1 MKNEELLYTLA
12 LTRIPGLGLIGA
24 RRLLLAIG
32 DQLTD
37 LFKHPHEVLQSLPE
51 STHKLEAALK
61 CPETLRLC
69 EAELAFAERIKS
81 AVSAFMTKNTLPACA
96 TVMTHRW
103 CCSTKEM
110 QISTGCMS

>member
-32 DQLTD
+32 DQLTN

-51 STHKLEAALK
+51 STHR
-61 CPETLRLC
+61 C
-69 EAELAFAERIKS
+69 
-81 AVSAFMTKNTLPACA
+81 V
-96 TVMTHRW
+96 
-103 CCSTKEM
+103 
-110 QISTGCMS
+110 

>member
-37 LFKHPHEVLQSLPE
+37 LFKYPHGCC
-51 STHKLEAALK
+51 K
-61 CPETLRLC
+61 
-69 EAELAFAERIKS
+69 AFRNQHTNWKQ
-81 AVSAFMTKNTLPACA
+81 P
-96 TVMTHRW
+96 
-103 CCSTKEM
+103 
-110 QISTGCMS
+110 

>member
-37 LFKHPHEVLQSLPE
+37 LFKHPHEVLQLSLI
-51 STHKLEAALK
+51 H
-61 CPETLRLC
+61 
-69 EAELAFAERIKS
+69 I
-81 AVSAFMTKNTLPACA
+81 
-96 TVMTHRW
+96 
-103 CCSTKEM
+103 
-110 QISTGCMS
+110 